1 MDVKNHPFLERM
13 VGRYVIA
20 RCSGAGVHAGV
31 LTSATPDGG
40 SVILINARRLW
51 RWRAKDGVALSG
63 VAKYGIVPGDSIIDA
78 MVDEIALVGVVE
90 LIPTTEESR
99 KSIDEA

>member
-40 SVILINARRLW
+40 SVILTNARRLW

-63 VAKYGIVPGDSIIDA
+63 VAIHGIVADDSIIDT
-78 MVDEIALVGVVE
+78 MVPEIALIGVVE
-90 LIPTTEESR
+90 LIPTTEAARE
-99 KSIDEA
+99 SIDEA

>member
-1 MDVKNHPFLERM
+1 MEKNMNHPFI
-13 VGRYVIA
+13 GRHVIA

-31 LTSATPDGG
+31 LSAVYGDGS
-40 SVILINARRLW
+40 SVILTNARRLW

-63 VAKYGIVPGDSIIDA
+63 VAMHGIIADDSIIDTK
-78 MVDEIALVGVVE
+78 VPEIALMGVVE
-90 LIPTTEESR
+90 LIPTTEEAR

>member
-1 MDVKNHPFLERM
+1 MEKNHHFLDHLI
-13 VGRYVIA
+13 GRHVIA

-31 LTSATPDGG
+31 LTAVHGDGG
-40 SVILINARRLW
+40 SVILTNARRLW

-63 VAKYGIVPGDSIIDA
+63 VAKYGIVPGDSIIDT

-90 LIPTTEESR
+90 LIPTTEEAR

>member
-1 MDVKNHPFLERM
+1 MEHLIHPFL
-13 VGRYVIA
+13 GRHVIA

-31 LTSATPDGG
+31 LSAISKDHS
-40 SVILINARRLW
+40 SVILVSARRLW

-63 VAKYGIVPGDSIIDA
+63 VAVHGIVQADSIIDTPLN
-78 MVDEIALVGVVE
+78 EIHLNGVVE
-90 LIPTTEESR
+90 LIPTTEEAR

>member
-1 MDVKNHPFLERM
+1 MEKNHPFLDRLI
-13 VGRYVIA
+13 GRHVIA

-31 LTSATPDGG
+31 LVAANPDGG
-40 SVILINARRLW
+40 SVILTNARRLW

-90 LIPTTEESR
+90 LIPTTKAAQE
-99 KSIDEA
+99 SIDEA